1 MWVEAEKQK
10 SAKSI
15 YTQPVWPAGLQDRG
29 LCRGRIGRIGCR
41 QHISMHGIVLT
52 ANYTEHGRRA
62 ALLFVEGGYFVLN
75 ILKREW
81 LVVLDGCHLRLWHWI
96 GEEGRQ
102 RGHGKEK
109 KRVTLVT
116 VSLVLEERT
125 KS

>member
-1 MWVEAEKQK
+1 MRAEAEKQK

-15 YTQPVWPAGLQDRG
+15 YTQPVWPAGLQDCG
-29 LCRGRIGRIGCR
+29 LCRGRIGRKGCR

-52 ANYTEHGRRA
+52 ANYTEHGRRLA
-62 ALLFVEGGYFVLN
+62 PLFVEGGYFVLN

-81 LVVLDGCHLRLWHWI
+81 LVVLDGCHLTLWHWI

-102 RGHGKEK
+102 RGDGKEE
-109 KRVTLVT
+109 KRTTLMT
-116 VSLVLEERT
+116 VSLVPEETT